1 MRSNHHPVF
10 KTQCF
15 NVGAAMT
22 VLFSVVACGCSEYIN
37 PWTDETVS
45 HEYVTTA
52 SVEGARLASAPVDPA
67 VRSFQPKLI
76 SPQDGTVGHFPL
88 GWEDPFEDRG
98 SDDGQFAW
106 TAEDYF
112 AMPYGHG
119 RFILNTIA
127 IPASVIVQPPVPLMG
142 SDGITSRQCLGLDHD
157 AEWLPAGRSSTP
169 PDIIEIGSIPSSSI
183 DTGNVESG
191 TIDRGH
197 GDPENVEPV
206 E

>member
-1 MRSNHHPVF
+1 MLLTIAV
-10 KTQCF
+10 
-15 NVGAAMT
+15 
-22 VLFSVVACGCSEYIN
+22 CGCSEYVN
-37 PWTDETVS
+37 PWTDEMIS

-52 SVEGARLASAPVDPA
+52 SVEGVRMASAPTEPVS
-67 VRSFQPKLI
+67 RSFQQTLV

-112 AMPYGHG
+112 AMPYGYG
-119 RFILNTIA
+119 RFIVNTIG
-127 IPASVIVQPPVPLMG
+127 IPASVIVQAPVPLMG
-142 SDGITSRQCLGLDHD
+142 SDGITSRQFLGLDHD

-169 PDIIEIGSIPSSSI
+169 PDILEVGSIPSSAVDS
-183 DTGNVESG
+183 GNVESG
-191 TIDRGH
+191 NVET
-197 GDPENVEPV
+197 ENLEPV